1 VATDLKYLAYMSMLT
16 AALWIPYIVCQVM
29 NNGPLQPKN
38 YLDPSL
44 PRPVPAWGQRA
55 HRAYLNAVEVF
66 APFAALVIA
75 AQLSGKANAMTAFW
89 SASFF
94 YLRLAHAIVYW
105 AGLPYLRTVLFT
117 LAFITEVGIFWEV
130 VK

>member
-1 VATDLKYLAYMSMLT
+1 VASDLKYLAYMSMLT

>member
-1 VATDLKYLAYMSMLT
+1 VASDLKYLAYMSMLT

-55 HRAYLNAVEVF
+55 HRAYLNAIEVF

>member
-1 VATDLKYLAYMSMLT
+1 VATDLRYLAYMSMLT

-38 YLDPSL
+38 YVDPSL

-75 AQLSGKANAMTAFW
+75 AQLSGKANATTAFW

-117 LAFITEVGIFWEV
+117 LAFIAEVGIFWEV

>member
-1 VATDLKYLAYMSMLT
+1 MLT
-16 AALWIPYIVCQVM
+16 AALWIPYIICQVTT
-29 NNGPLQPKN
+29 NGPLQPKN
-38 YLDPSL
+38 YVDPAL

-55 HRAYLNAVEVF
+55 HRAYLNAIEVF
-66 APFAALVIA
+66 APFAALVVVT
-75 AQLSGKANAMTAFW
+75 QLADKANAMTAFW

-105 AGLPYLRTVLFT
+105 AGLPYVRTILFT
-117 LAFITEVGIFWEV
+117 LAFVAEVGIFWEA

>member
-1 VATDLKYLAYMSMLT
+1 VATDLRYLAYMSMLT

-38 YLDPSL
+38 YVDPSL
-44 PRPVPAWGQRA
+44 PRPVPAWGQRT

-75 AQLSGKANAMTAFW
+75 AQLSEKANAMTAFW

-117 LAFITEVGIFWEV
+117 LAFIAEVGIFWEV